1 MAPDIQLHRRGGLGP
16 SALLKPKCREHAKF
30 GHTKKLYVAQ
40 GHVSNLTTPNAVA
53 KRPPVTTMR
62 VSSRLRAKKGDA
74 ERQEQLKR
82 RQEDRDRRGGA
93 HHCEVQGCHKSA
105 RHRGSQCNEHF
116 NDNVIDKNQLPLI
129 YQGCPQS
136 LQQNHSR
143 IRWTPFRTKIAT
155 WINANLDLSPPDP
168 HRDRRSPEMV
178 LVRGWKGSQGGL
190 HEAKGLNGSSIL
202 TRSY

>member
-1 MAPDIQLHRRGGLGP
+1 VTP
-16 SALLKPKCREHAKF
+16 
-30 GHTKKLYVAQ
+30 
-40 GHVSNLTTPNAVA
+40 PNAVA
-53 KRPPVTTMR
+53 TVPRRQTSTRLVSDMR

-82 RQEDRDRRGGA
+82 HQEDRDRRGGA

-105 RHRGSQCNEHF
+105 RHRGSQCDEHF
-116 NDNVIDKNQLPLI
+116 NDKAINKNQLPLL

-136 LQQNHSR
+136 LRRNHSR

-168 HRDRRSPEMV
+168 HRDPRFPEMV